1 MPLYRYKAIDSSG
14 KEISGT
20 KEVHSPSVLRKFL
33 QEKGL
38 VLYHI
43 EEISTAEKKGESFL
57 RRFSFGKKVSDTEL
71 SLVLYEIGLLLSR
84 GVHLIQ
90 IFEILS
96 KQTENK
102 VLQNGLLSVKSSLQE
117 GKSIADALS
126 MAGIFPD
133 FLVEMARAGEEAGA
147 LDRIFLSASEY
158 LEKQSQ
164 FRSKLLNSL
173 IYPTIVIVV
182 GFIAMVVIINFVV
195 PTITRIY
202 SQFGKQL
209 PLSTQL
215 VIYFSHISSTFFKVL
230 PFMVVL
236 GIVFRKKILPKK
248 KIDYLRLKIPFF
260 NKIHLYSQYANWSN
274 TLSLLLSGGL
284 TLDKA
289 LEIANKTVS
298 NSILKEQ
305 FDTLI
310 DSIKEGKSL
319 SGELKKLKILPEN
332 AVQLISIGEETGQ
345 LDEMLKLL
353 SEIYQKQTERLISI
367 FLSYIEPVTLIVLSV
382 LIGFFVFATLLPIF
396 NLNVR

>member
-1 MPLYRYKAIDSSG
+1 MPLYRYKAVDKNGREVAEIREVPSPTALRRML
-14 KEISGT
+14 KE
-20 KEVHSPSVLRKFL
+20 R
-33 QEKGL
+33 GL

-43 EEISTAEKKGESFL
+43 EEVSPAEKGKGFSL
-57 RRFSFGKKVSDTEL
+57 KGFSFGRKISDEEL
-71 SLVLYEIGLLLSR
+71 SLLLYEIGLLLGR
-84 GVHLIQ
+84 GVHITK

-102 VLQNGLLSVKSSLQE
+102 IIQDSLMAVKIALQE
-117 GKSIADALS
+117 GKSVADALAT
-126 MAGIFPD
+126 AGIFPD

-164 FRSKLLNSL
+164 FKSKLFNSL

-182 GFIAMVVIINFVV
+182 GFVAMVVIINFVV

-202 SQFGKQL
+202 SQLGKEL
-209 PLSTQL
+209 PLSTKM
-215 VIYFSHISSTFFKVL
+215 VIYFSKVSSTFFKIL
-230 PFMVVL
+230 PFVAVA
-236 GIVFRKKILPKK
+236 GFVFRKKLLPKERL
-248 KIDYLRLKIPFF
+248 DGLRLKIPFF
-260 NKIHLYSQYANWSN
+260 SRVHLYSQYANWSN

-289 LEIANKTVS
+289 LEIANKTIT
-298 NSILKEQ
+298 NSLLKKR
-305 FDTLI
+305 FDMLI
-310 DSIKEGKSL
+310 DRVKEGKPL
-319 SGELKKLKILPEN
+319 SEELKRLNLLPEN

-345 LDEMLKLL
+345 LDEMLGLVA
-353 SEIYQKQTERLISI
+353 EIYRKQTERLISL
-367 FLSYIEPVTLIVLSV
+367 FLSYIEPLTLIILSV